1 MARTRRSPR
10 ESIPPVH
17 EIRQR
22 LKRLARALLRQRGN
36 FVRFT
41 GDEKADRL
49 LNDLKRAPHLFVI
62 GSVADYQVKAEKAWS
77 IPVALARRAGGKSF
91 RQVNA
96 LSRRSIRAVIK
107 GPPAMHR
114 FPAAVADRIRR
125 TLDRIESQY
134 GGDASRIWAGRPSS
148 ALVVYR
154 FLEFHGIG
162 QKVANMATNILA
174 RSFGGEVKPSIGSR
188 LEPPLRHDSHHGQA
202 GRIDLPR
209 IKIASVPATNSWQT
223 QLAF

>member
-1 MARTRRSPR
+1 
-10 ESIPPVH
+10 
-17 EIRQR
+17 
-22 LKRLARALLRQRGN
+22 
-36 FVRFT
+36 
-41 GDEKADRL
+41 L

-91 RQVNA
+91 RRVKA

-114 FPAAVADRIRR
+114 FPAAVADRIWR

-174 RSFGGEVKPSIGSR
+174 RSFGVPFADHYSIDISVDVHVRRVMTR
-188 LEPPLRHDSHHGQA
+188 LGLVPPKATIEQITFAARALNPVYPGLM
-202 GRIDLPR
+202 DLPCFHIGR
-209 IKIASVPATNSWQT
+209 TWCRPRRPLCGECPMNGCCPSARDEGK
-223 QLAF
+223 